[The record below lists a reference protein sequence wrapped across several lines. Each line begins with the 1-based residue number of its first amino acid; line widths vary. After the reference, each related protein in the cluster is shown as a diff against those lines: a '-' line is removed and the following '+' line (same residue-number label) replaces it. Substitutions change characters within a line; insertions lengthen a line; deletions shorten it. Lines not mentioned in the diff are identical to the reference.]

1 MSPFDFF
8 TTLDVNQN
16 CKISK
21 IEFKTGMQSL
31 GIDFSSPEFRY
42 LWSMLKKPVKK
53 MGQRA
58 LLEDISHDKQPSR
71 SDEGKSKKKNSDED
85 LHYFEL
91 LKGFNQAGLFKYHVA
106 LDNTNNLINKFR
118 QQLKKK
124 GYTVEKA
131 YKQFDPSDNK
141 FVMKLD
147 FLHEC
152 AMMGLEF
159 TEEELTKIFEYI
171 CSVGSKGTD
180 SKD

>member
-1 MSPFDFF
+1 MSPD
-8 TTLDVNQN
+8 
-16 CKISK
+16 
-21 IEFKTGMQSL
+21 
-31 GIDFSSPEFRY
+31 R
-42 LWSMLKKPVKK
+42 
-53 MGQRA
+53 
-58 LLEDISHDKQPSR
+58 QPSR
-71 SDEGKSKKKNSDED
+71 SSGEGKSKKQNSDED

-91 LKGFNQAGLFKYHVA
+91 LKGFNQAGLFKYHIA
-106 LDNTNNLINKFR
+106 LDNTNNLIIKFR

-171 CSVGSKGTD
+171 CSAGSKGTD
-180 SKD
+180 SKDQQVQLIEGSRKP